1 MATYT
6 SNNYEGRTLKLE
18 ITETINTVANKS
30 TLKWT
35 LTSAGGSSNYYT
47 IGATTVIIN
56 GTTVYSKDQTEW
68 DSRVFPAAKGS
79 VSGSI
84 DVGHNNDGTKSVT
97 VVFKTRVYQYDPV
110 DYGGTMS
117 LTKIDRSAPS
127 VSVTASN
134 ITAHG
139 VKLSVSAS
147 TKCDIW
153 QYSIDNGSSWITFD
167 SSEGTSKGHDILGL
181 NANTEYKIRAK
192 ARKQSN
198 QVYGTSGT
206 TSVKTLGGS
215 VLSSAENIV
224 ADASVAKITMTAT
237 VYNQNYT
244 HTVKILVGSSTIVT
258 LEGIALSSGVK
269 KTINLTAG
277 QRSTLLNAMKTI
289 KATFATVQ
297 LITYSGSSQIG
308 DVSSKSIMIIT
319 TAANS
324 APTLSGFTYA
334 DINTTAVGVTGN
346 NQILIQAISNLSVNI
361 QGATAKNGASISS
374 YTVTIGDRVASSI
387 STGITING
395 VNTAGTVPLIVT
407 AVDSRGYTDSAT
419 VNVTVLE
426 YERIRLSE
434 IAMRRINEVETTCE
448 VSVSGKLSPV
458 VVAGEEK
465 NTFRDLRVRYKK
477 TSDTNYSAY
486 QTISGVDA
494 TGNEFLYESE
504 EFLLL
509 SLDADYS
516 YDVQFCARD
525 QITSDTSTVTI
536 PQGTPIISLRRKR
549 VGINNRDP
557 EAGLDVNG
565 GIIINGVEI
574 DYIVDQGTSGI
585 WQYRKWNSGIAECWG
600 VKTGTVSLTK
610 SAESPWYTHEGAVE
624 VSLPTIFAENPVV
637 QINPYRDTA
646 YYAHTI
652 AVTFISA
659 TLIRYRHFDL
669 ASFDYEER
677 TFISVHGKW
686 K

>member
-1 MATYT
+1 VVLQDAT
-6 SNNYEGRTLKLE
+6 
-18 ITETINTVANKS
+18 
-30 TLKWT
+30 
-35 LTSAGGSSNYYT
+35 
-47 IGATTVIIN
+47 
-56 GTTVYSKDQTEW
+56 
-68 DSRVFPAAKGS
+68 
-79 VSGSI
+79 
-84 DVGHNNDGTKSVT
+84 
-97 VVFKTRVYQYDPV
+97 
-110 DYGGTMS
+110 
-117 LTKIDRSAPS
+117 
-127 VSVTASN
+127 
-134 ITAHG
+134 
-139 VKLSVSAS
+139 
-147 TKCDIW
+147 
-153 QYSIDNGSSWITFD
+153 
-167 SSEGTSKGHDILGL
+167 
-181 NANTEYKIRAK
+181 
-192 ARKQSN
+192 
-198 QVYGTSGT
+198 
-206 TSVKTLGGS
+206 
-215 VLSSAENIV
+215 
-224 ADASVAKITMTAT
+224 
-237 VYNQNYT
+237 
-244 HTVKILVGSSTIVT
+244 
-258 LEGIALSSGVK
+258 
-269 KTINLTAG
+269 
-277 QRSTLLNAMKTI
+277 
-289 KATFATVQ
+289 
-297 LITYSGSSQIG
+297 
-308 DVSSKSIMIIT
+308 
-319 TAANS
+319 NS

-525 QITSDTSTVTI
+525 
-536 PQGTPIISLRRKR
+536 PLRRKR